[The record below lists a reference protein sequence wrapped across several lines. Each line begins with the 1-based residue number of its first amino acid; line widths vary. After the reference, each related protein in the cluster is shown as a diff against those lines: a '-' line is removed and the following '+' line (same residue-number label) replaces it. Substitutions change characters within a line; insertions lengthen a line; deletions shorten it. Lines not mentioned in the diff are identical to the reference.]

1 MKISSSFYSSSG
13 RLIDW
18 LAIAVPFADLT
29 LRFVEWKNLFALCR
43 LLRPFGLFAS
53 NSSGCSLE
61 FSGRIM
67 VTVALISAFFPF
79 ISSTSIQTKP
89 TVLDCWK
96 LLILINQRSL
106 INVWFSKIAGDLL
119 VL

>member
-13 RLIDW
+13 LLIDW
-18 LAIAVPFADLT
+18 LPIAVPFADLT

-43 LLRPFGLFAS
+43 LLRPFGLLAS

-67 VTVALISAFFPF
+67 VTVALISVFSFHFLHFNPNK
-79 ISSTSIQTKP
+79 TYG
-89 TVLDCWK
+89 VR
-96 LLILINQRSL
+96 LLEVIDS
-106 INVWFSKIAGDLL
+106 D
-119 VL
+119 